1 MADTAAWV
9 NFLAPIYSLP
19 SIASHQSLLAATTN
33 EAESSSLVLAGV
45 LLSLVVIYFASKL
58 GGELCARINLPPVLG
73 ELVGGVVVGVSA
85 LHLLVFPE
93 HGADI
98 TNSAL
103 VSFLQA
109 TANLSPEAAVS
120 VFQAQSEVISVL
132 AELGVVILLFEI
144 GLESDLKEL
153 IRVGPQAAVVAV
165 VGVVTPFAGGTAGLI
180 YFFGV
185 PTIPAIFAGA
195 ALTATSIGITA
206 KVLAE
211 IGQLSSK
218 EGQIIIGAA
227 VLDDV
232 LGIIV
237 LAVVAS
243 LAKTGEIAVTNV
255 IYLIVSA
262 AVFLVGAI
270 LLGRF
275 LGPYFVALVNG
286 MKTRGQV
293 LLTALIFAFFL
304 SYVAAVIQLEA
315 ILGAFAAGLVLA
327 ETDKRR
333 ELEEQVIPVAD
344 ILVPIFF
351 VTVGAKTDL
360 SVLNPAV
367 PSNREGLTL
376 AIFLIVVAII
386 GKVVTG
392 LTVFGQPGINRLAIG
407 VGMIPRGEV
416 GLVFAGVGS
425 ASGALS
431 EATEAAIIMM
441 VILTTFLAPP
451 LLRLVFQEPELDS
464 ITQRQALDSG
474 TTGAI
479 ALGEQDALQ
488 SSGETAIAREQT
500 ARAQPKLEEVETVQ
514 EPKKGM

>member
-1 MADTAAWV
+1 MISSELMVDTSAWV
-9 NFLAPIYSLP
+9 SLLGSTHSP
-19 SIASHQSLLAATTN
+19 PLLAAAEATTN
-33 EAESSSLVLAGV
+33 AAESSSLVLAGV
-45 LLSLVVIYFASKL
+45 LLSLVVIYLASKV

-93 HGADI
+93 AGADV
-98 TNSAL
+98 TNSL
-103 VSFLQA
+103 IVRFLQS
-109 TANLSPEAAVS
+109 TAGLSLEAAGS
-120 VFQAQSEVISVL
+120 VFQSQSEVISVL

-144 GLESDLKEL
+144 GLESDLQEL

-165 VGVVTPFAGGTAGLI
+165 VGVVTPFAAGTAGLI
-180 YFFGV
+180 YLFNIPAV
-185 PTIPAIFAGA
+185 PAIFAGA

-211 IGQLSSK
+211 IGRLSST

-227 VLDDV
+227 VLDDI

-243 LAKTGEIAVTNV
+243 LAKTGEIEIANV
-255 IYLIVSA
+255 IYLIISA
-262 AVFLVGAI
+262 AVFLVGSI

-275 LGPYFVALVNG
+275 LSPYFVTLVNE

-293 LLTALIFAFFL
+293 LLTALIFAFIL
-304 SYVAAVIQLEA
+304 SYIAAAIQLEA
-315 ILGAFAAGLVLA
+315 ILGAFAAGLILA

-344 ILVPIFF
+344 MLVPIFF
-351 VTVGAKTDL
+351 VTVGARTDL
-360 SVLNPAV
+360 GVLNPAI

-376 AIFLIVVAII
+376 AIFLIIVAIL

-416 GLVFAGVGS
+416 GLVFVGVGS
-425 ASGALS
+425 ASGTLS
-431 EATEAAIIMM
+431 PAIEAAIIMM
-441 VILTTFLAPP
+441 VILTTFVAPP
-451 LLRLVFQEPELDS
+451 LLRLVFQESEAES
-464 ITQRQALDSG
+464 TSSESAALDAAS
-474 TTGAI
+474 TKAA
-479 ALGEQDALQ
+479 AL
-488 SSGETAIAREQT
+488 EQT
-500 ARAQPKLEEVETVQ
+500 ANTQAKLEDVGTAQ
-514 EPKKGM
+514 DPKKGL

>member
-1 MADTAAWV
+1 MIYFQLMAETTAWSNIFAPPD
-9 NFLAPIYSLP
+9 FLNHP
-19 SIASHQSLLAATTN
+19 LLAATTN
-33 EAESSSLVLAGV
+33 QEASSSLVLAGV
-45 LLSLVVIYFASKL
+45 LLSLVVIYTASKI

-73 ELVGGVVVGVSA
+73 ELVGGVVVGISA

-93 HGADI
+93 AGAEVA
-98 TNSAL
+98 NSAI
-103 VSFLQA
+103 VSFLQV
-109 TANLSPEAAVS
+109 TANLSPEAALS
-120 VFQAQSEVISVL
+120 VFQQQSEVVSVL

-144 GLESDLKEL
+144 GLESDLQEL
-153 IRVGPQAAVVAV
+153 IRVGPQAAVVAL
-165 VGVVTPFAGGTAGLI
+165 VGVVVPFATGTAGLV
-180 YFFGV
+180 YLFGV
-185 PTIPAIFAGA
+185 PTVPAIFAGA

-211 IGQLSSK
+211 LGQLSSK

-232 LGIIV
+232 LGIII

-243 LAKTGEIAVTNV
+243 LAKTGEIVVTNV

-262 AVFLVGAI
+262 GVFLVGAI
-270 LLGRF
+270 LVGRF

-293 LLTALIFAFFL
+293 LLTALIFTFL
-304 SYVAAVIQLEA
+304 MSYVAAAIQLEA

-333 ELEEQVIPVAD
+333 ELEQQVIPLAD
-344 ILVPIFF
+344 FFVPIFF

-376 AIFLIVVAII
+376 AIFLIIVAII

-416 GLVFAGVGS
+416 GLVFAGVGA
-425 ASGALS
+425 ASGVLS

-451 LLRLVFQEPELDS
+451 LLRLVFQPTVEKSFNVSALDLDGEILGTSILEQTTKLSDSSEIETDQEPE
-464 ITQRQALDSG
+464 
-474 TTGAI
+474 
-479 ALGEQDALQ
+479 
-488 SSGETAIAREQT
+488 
-500 ARAQPKLEEVETVQ
+500 
-514 EPKKGM
+514 KGV